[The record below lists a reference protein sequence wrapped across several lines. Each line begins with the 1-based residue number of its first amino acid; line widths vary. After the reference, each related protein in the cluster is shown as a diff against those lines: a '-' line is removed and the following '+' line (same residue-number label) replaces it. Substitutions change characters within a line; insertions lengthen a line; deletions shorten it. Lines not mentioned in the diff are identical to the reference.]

1 MQSLF
6 LYKKYVTEHTKVI
19 IINGGVFMTELG
31 CKVKNCLHHSTDNLC
46 CRDTIKVDGCNA
58 KDCCSTCCASY
69 EKTGRVKTENK
80 TMEGHV
86 SLDVCCEATN
96 CKYNENNNCIAKHI
110 NVKPSKNKDFG
121 STECASFE
129 LR

>member
-1 MQSLF
+1 MDVMQRI
-6 LYKKYVTEHTKVI
+6 VAQHVAQA
-19 IINGGVFMTELG
+19 N
-31 CKVKNCLHHSTDNLC
+31 
-46 CRDTIKVDGCNA
+46 
-58 KDCCSTCCASY
+58 

>member
-1 MQSLF
+1 
-6 LYKKYVTEHTKVI
+6 
-19 IINGGVFMTELG
+19 
-31 CKVKNCLHHSTDNLC
+31 
-46 CRDTIKVDGCNA
+46 
-58 KDCCSTCCASY
+58 
-69 EKTGRVKTENK
+69 
-80 TMEGHV
+80 MEGHV

-121 STECASFE
+121 STECASFA